1 MPDHILRKNMPFTE
15 VERAVISRHP
25 VVVYELLS
33 PISYFRPAL
42 DIPYC
47 HHEKMGWDW
56 LPARLFAAIDTWD
69 ALLSDR
75 LYHLAWLVDQTR
87 DYMIAQSGKS
97 FEPDGV
103 GTFLDAIDTADGIA
117 FY

>member
-1 MPDHILRKNMPFTE
+1 LHDIGKVGVPDHILRKNMPFTD

-47 HHEKMGWDW
+47 HHEKWDGTGCPRGYLRQLIPGMHCFPIVSIIWRGWLTKPGMIPRSYQFCKDFR
-56 LPARLFAAIDTWD
+56 LP
-69 ALLSDR
+69 
-75 LYHLAWLVDQTR
+75 
-87 DYMIAQSGKS
+87 
-97 FEPDGV
+97 
-103 GTFLDAIDTADGIA
+103 
-117 FY
+117 